1 MPVQHVGRP
10 LKRLEDPKLITGRD
24 PYVNDVRLE
33 GALTLA
39 FVRSPHAH
47 ALIKS
52 IDTRAAR
59 ALPGV
64 VAVLTGADVNP
75 EIGVIHTPIPLEMFD
90 FMSLQGHTVL
100 AEGRLRYV
108 GEPVAVVAAERA
120 EAAADAA
127 EAVEVDYEPLP
138 AVWDSERALEPGA
151 PLLYPETGTNVAM
164 RFKREQGDV
173 DGAFTRAAVVV
184 EARMISQRVIPF
196 AMEPRACSAVW
207 NDQTQKL
214 TIWGDTQTPHRMRD
228 QIAERLHLEPRQV
241 HLMTGRVGG
250 GFGAK
255 VPVYQEDTLVPLLAR
270 RLKRP
275 VRWSATRREDVQATG
290 HGPRHAHPPPPGR
303 RRQRP
308 HPGAG
313 REDHRQ
319 RGLLP
324 LPRGRV
330 APAPLRADDHRLLR
344 HPDGAYRGRL
354 PLHHHH
360 GHGAVP
366 RRGTP

>member
-33 GALTLA
+33 GALALA

-47 ALIKS
+47 AVIKS
-52 IDTRAAR
+52 IDTRGAR

-75 EIGVIHTPIPLEMFD
+75 EIGVIHTPIPPEMFD

-108 GEPVAVVAAERA
+108 GEPVAVVAAESP

-164 RFKREQGDV
+164 RFKRSQGDV
-173 DGAFTRAAVVV
+173 DGAFRRAAVVV
-184 EARMISQRVIPF
+184 EAKMLSQRVIPF

-207 NDQTQKL
+207 DERAQKL

-241 HLMTGRVGG
+241 HLMTG
-250 GFGAK
+250 
-255 VPVYQEDTLVPLLAR
+255 
-270 RLKRP
+270 
-275 VRWSATRREDVQATG
+275 
-290 HGPRHAHPPPPGR
+290 
-303 RRQRP
+303 
-308 HPGAG
+308 
-313 REDHRQ
+313 
-319 RGLLP
+319 
-324 LPRGRV
+324 
-330 APAPLRADDHRLLR
+330 
-344 HPDGAYRGRL
+344 
-354 PLHHHH
+354 
-360 GHGAVP
+360 
-366 RRGTP
+366 